1 VRRAA
6 AVALILCGCLGPRV
20 SDEPGGGDGIL
31 PAGSSVPSADDD
43 AALDAR
49 LAAHDGVAG
58 VVTRLSAFAGGAPA
72 HVWSFGP
79 APAFAMPVFVLVRE
93 TAPDTYVLVDHPPI
107 ADAVPG
113 AATYS
118 PFASLFYVE
127 VTDAY
132 QGQLLT
138 STYAVQEAVTDGLVN
153 APFVAMH
160 GVHWPIVA
168 SDARLDVGG
177 AAPLAPATRMF
188 YDGEQVRYF
197 DFGDLALTDAATPA
211 VLPRYVLH
219 RDGEEPLSEPIRH
232 VDMDG
237 DGDTNDSNDVHAL
250 TPADAGYSPSRRTI
264 DVAVPIG
271 TASIDTSQDERVAA
285 ITNATQ
291 LFDPGPV
298 TGTVIAFDTT
308 TEILDLPQ
316 QRTAGGL

>member
-1 VRRAA
+1 MTRAA
-6 AVALILCGCLGPRV
+6 MLVLILCGCLGPRV
-20 SDEPGGGDGIL
+20 SDEPGAGDDIL
-31 PAGSSVPSADDD
+31 PAGSTVPSADDD

-49 LAAHDGVAG
+49 IAAHDGVAG
-58 VVTRLSAFAGGAPA
+58 TVARLSAFAAGAPA

-93 TAPDTYVLVDHPPI
+93 TGPDQYTFVDHPPI

-113 AATYS
+113 APTYS
-118 PFASLFYVE
+118 PFATLFYVE

-138 STYAVQEAVTDGLVN
+138 STQAVQSAVEQGLVN
-153 APFVAMH
+153 APFVAKH

-168 SDARLDVGG
+168 ADVRLDAGG
-177 AAPLAPATRMF
+177 ATPLSPATRMF
-188 YDGEQVRYF
+188 YGGEQVRYF

-237 DGDTNDSNDVHAL
+237 DGDTDDSNDVYAL
-250 TPADAGYSPSRRTI
+250 APADAGYSPARNTI
-264 DVAVPIG
+264 DVAVPAG
-271 TASIDTSQDERVAA
+271 TSSIDTSQDERVAQ
-285 ITNATQ
+285 IMDATQ
-291 LFDPGPV
+291 LFDPAPV
-298 TGTVIAFDTT
+298 VGTVIAFDTT
-308 TEILDLPQ
+308 DEVLDLPQ

>member
-1 VRRAA
+1 MTRAA
-6 AVALILCGCLGPRV
+6 MFALLLCGCLGPRV
-20 SDEPGGGDGIL
+20 SDEQGDDDIL
-31 PAGSSVPSADDD
+31 PAGTAVPSADNDP
-43 AALDAR
+43 ALDAKI
-49 LAAHDGVAG
+49 AAHDGVAG
-58 VVTRLSAFAGGAPA
+58 TVTRLSAFAGGGPA

-93 TAPDTYVLVDHPPI
+93 TGPDQYAFVDHPPI

-113 AATYS
+113 APTYS

-160 GVHWPIVA
+160 GVSWPIVA
-168 SDARLDVGG
+168 SDVRLDVGG
-177 AAPLAPATRMF
+177 ATPLAPATRMF

-211 VLPRYVLH
+211 VLPRYVLS

-237 DGDTNDSNDVHAL
+237 DGDTNDSNDVYAL
-250 TPADAGYSPSRRTI
+250 TPTDTGYSPARRTV
-264 DVAVPIG
+264 DVAVPIS
-271 TASIDTSQDERVAA
+271 TASIDTSQNERVAA
-285 ITNATQ
+285 IMDATQ
-291 LFDPGPV
+291 LFDPAPV
-298 TGTVIAFDTT
+298 IGTVISYDSTD
-308 TEILDLPQ
+308 EVLDLPQ
-316 QRTAGGL
+316 ERTAGGL